1 MKNQTS
7 EVEHLN
13 KLAQKMRIIALEMS
27 LNCGEPTHLGGALS
41 IIDIMSVLYGKIL
54 KNNNRFIL
62 SKGHGVLALYS
73 ALFCQGKISEEQIK
87 SFQTN
92 GSEFIAH
99 PIMNIN
105 VGIESS
111 NGSLGQGLSMAVG
124 IALSY
129 KKRNKTGK
137 IFVLVGDGECY
148 EGSIWEAAMSSVE
161 FNLDNLIVIVD
172 CNGFQNDG
180 AISEKMNS
188 SYMLNKWKGF
198 GWHCVKCNGH
208 DIKSLLHAFDETH
221 INAPKV
227 IIAETI
233 KGKGVDFMENNNDW
247 HHNRLSKKFF
257 DEAIDSLNK

>member
-1 MKNQTS
+1 MKKQISDVADLEN
-7 EVEHLN
+7 
-13 KLAQKMRIIALEMS
+13 LARRMRVIVLEMS

-41 IIDIMSVLYGKIL
+41 IIDTMSVLYGRIL
-54 KNNNRFIL
+54 VDNDRFIL

-73 ALFCQGKISEEQIK
+73 SLFCQGKLSEKQIK

-99 PIMNIN
+99 PIMNLE

-129 KKRNKTGK
+129 KKRNIKGK
-137 IFVLVGDGECY
+137 IFVLIGDGECY
-148 EGSIWEAAMSSVE
+148 EGSIWEAAMSAVE

-180 AISEKMNS
+180 AINEKMNS

-198 GWHCVKCNGH
+198 SWHCIKCNGH
-208 DIKSLLHAFDETH
+208 DIESLLHAFDETH
-221 INAPKV
+221 INTPKV

-247 HHNRLSKKFF
+247 HHNRMSKKLF
-257 DEAIDSLNK
+257 DEAMDNLNK